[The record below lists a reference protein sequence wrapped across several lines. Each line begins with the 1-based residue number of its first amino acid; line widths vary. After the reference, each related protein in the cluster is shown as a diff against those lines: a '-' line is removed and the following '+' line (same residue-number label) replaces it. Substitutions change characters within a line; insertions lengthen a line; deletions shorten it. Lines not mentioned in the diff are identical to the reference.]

1 MNTEL
6 VLSSIAD
13 GIQTVRINRADKK
26 NAMTQDM
33 YAALERAFLSGA
45 DDPQVRVAVL
55 CGAGNTFCSGNDLQD
70 FLAMPAE
77 RDENVPVFR
86 MMRAL
91 LHFPKPV
98 VAAVNGVAIG
108 IGTTILQHCDLVYAA
123 QDTRFQMPFVN
134 LGIRAEFGA
143 TYLMPRM
150 MGYQRAAEL
159 ILTGDAFTAEKARE
173 CGLVNEVLPAADVEP
188 RAFERA
194 RKIAAQPPNATRV
207 NKALMRRWNQ
217 DAVLEAIRVEGS
229 HFVPMLKQPEALEAV
244 TAFMQKRK
252 PDFSRFS

>member
-1 MNTEL
+1 MSAEL
-6 VLSSIAD
+6 VLSETAD
-13 GIQTVRINRADKK
+13 GILTVRLNRADKK
-26 NAMTQDM
+26 NAMTQAM
-33 YAALERAFLSGA
+33 YAAMEHALLSGA
-45 DDPQVRVAVL
+45 DDPQVRVAVI
-55 CGAGNTFCSGNDLQD
+55 CGAGGAFCAGNDLPD
-70 FLAMPAE
+70 FLATPGTP
-77 RDENVPVFR
+77 DENAPVFR

-91 LHFPKPV
+91 LRFPKPV
-98 VAAVNGVAIG
+98 IAAVNGVAIG
-108 IGTTILQHCDLVYAA
+108 IGTTLLQHCDLVYAA

-134 LGIRAEFGA
+134 LGICAEFGA

-217 DAVLEAIRVEGS
+217 DAVLTAIREEGA

-244 TAFMQKRK
+244 TAFLQKRK
-252 PDFSRFS
+252 PDFARFS